1 MIKRQTV
8 EQLLLVFRSFR
19 ERYARGK
26 PLHKAYQE
34 AVREVADGQ
43 AVTYQTIG
51 DGCRRRLK
59 LNSIRELYALLA
71 RWMEG
76 DPEPL
81 AKQLKAA
88 SDPSAHDDITEFFG
102 TEFFGTEFFG
112 TEFFGSSATFAV
124 AGGREAR
131 PATSD
136 RRFDTFS
143 LRLAERDARMA
154 RALAEIE
161 GVSTSELL
169 SRLVEAAVAEKMKLV
184 AQAILHD
191 SEAVHRTNMTRE
203 EILGILRDREA
214 ELRGLGVEHV
224 SVFGSAARGDSRTM
238 SDVDL
243 TVRLKPGFSQGGFD
257 YFGRFEALRAR
268 LAQILAC
275 PVDLV
280 EEPVETARLQEQ
292 IDEDRVLA
300 F

>member
-1 MIKRQTV
+1 MKGQTV

-34 AVREVADGQ
+34 AVREVADGH

-71 RWMEG
+71 CWMEG

-102 TEFFGTEFFG
+102 
-112 TEFFGSSATFAV
+112 S
-124 AGGREAR
+124 EAR

-136 RRFDTFS
+136 NRFDTFS
-143 LRLAERDARMA
+143 MRLPERGARMA

-169 SRLVEAAVAEKMKLV
+169 SRLVESAVAEKMKLV

-191 SEAVHRTNMTRE
+191 SETVRWTNMTRE
-203 EILGILRDREA
+203 EILEILRGREA

-224 SVFGSAARGDSRTM
+224 SVFGSAARGDSRPM

>member
-1 MIKRQTV
+1 MMKCQTV

-34 AVREVADGQ
+34 AVREVADGHG
-43 AVTYQTIG
+43 VTYQTIG

-59 LNSIRELYALLA
+59 LNNIRELAALLG

-88 SDPSAHDDITEFFG
+88 SDPSAHDGI
-102 TEFFGTEFFG
+102 

-131 PATSD
+131 PATSNS
-136 RRFDTFS
+136 RFDTFS
-143 LRLAERDARMA
+143 LRLPERDARMA

-169 SRLVEAAVAEKMKLV
+169 SRLVGSAVAEEMKLV

-191 SEAVHRTNMTRE
+191 SEAVHWTNMTRE
-203 EILGILRDREA
+203 QILKILRDREA

-224 SVFGSAARGDSRTM
+224 SVFGSAARGDSRPV

-243 TVRLKPGFSQGGFD
+243 TVKLKPGFSQGGFD

-280 EEPVETARLQEQ
+280 EEPVETVRLQEQ

>member
-1 MIKRQTV
+1 MKHQTV
-8 EQLLLVFRSFR
+8 AQLLLVFRSFR
-19 ERYARGK
+19 ESYAQGK

-71 RWMEG
+71 RWMKG

-88 SDPSAHDDITEFFG
+88 SDPSAHDEITEFFA
-102 TEFFGTEFFG
+102 TEFL
-112 TEFFGSSATFAV
+112 GSSATFAV

-143 LRLAERDARMA
+143 LRLPERDARMA

-169 SRLVEAAVAEKMKLV
+169 SRLVEAAVAVKMKLV

-191 SEAVHRTNMTRE
+191 PEAVHRTHMTRE
-203 EILGILRDREA
+203 EIIEILRDREV
-214 ELRGLGVEHV
+214 ELRGLGVEHL
-224 SVFGSAARGDSRTM
+224 SVFGSAARGDSQPL

-243 TVRLKPGFSQGGFD
+243 TVRLKRGFSQGGFD

>member
-1 MIKRQTV
+1 MMKRQTV

-19 ERYARGK
+19 ESYARGK

-34 AVREVADGQ
+34 AVREVADGH

-59 LNSIRELYALLA
+59 LNNIRELYALLA

-102 TEFFGTEFFG
+102 TEFFG
-112 TEFFGSSATFAV
+112 SSATFAV

-136 RRFDTFS
+136 SRFDTFS
-143 LRLAERDARMA
+143 LRLPERDARMA

-169 SRLVEAAVAEKMKLV
+169 SRLVESAVAEKMKLV

-191 SEAVHRTNMTRE
+191 SEAVRRTNMTRE
-203 EILGILRDREA
+203 EIVEILRDREA

-224 SVFGSAARGDSRTM
+224 SVFGSAARGDSRPM

>member
-1 MIKRQTV
+1 MMKCQTV
-8 EQLLLVFRSFR
+8 EQLLLVFRLFR
-19 ERYARGK
+19 ERYARGR

-34 AVREVADGQ
+34 AVREVADGH

-59 LNSIRELYALLA
+59 LNDIRELYALLA
-71 RWMEG
+71 GWMEG

-88 SDPSAHDDITEFFG
+88 SDPSAHHDI
-102 TEFFGTEFFG
+102 
-112 TEFFGSSATFAV
+112 TEFFGSSATFPV
-124 AGGREAR
+124 AGGRESR
-131 PATSD
+131 PATANNMS
-136 RRFDTFS
+136 DTFS
-143 LRLAERDARMA
+143 LRLPERDARMA

-161 GVSTSELL
+161 GVSTAELL
-169 SRLVEAAVAEKMKLV
+169 SRLVETAVAEKMKLM
-184 AQAILHD
+184 ARAILHEP
-191 SEAVHRTNMTRE
+191 EADHGRIRARE
-203 EILGILRDREA
+203 EILKILRDRKE

-224 SVFGSAARGDSRTM
+224 SVFGSAARGDSGPM

-243 TVRLKPGFSQGGFD
+243 IVRLKPGFSRGGFD
-257 YFGRFEALRAR
+257 YFGRFEALRAQ

-292 IDEDRVLA
+292 IDEDRVLV

>member
-1 MIKRQTV
+1 MKGQTV

-19 ERYARGK
+19 ESYARGK

-34 AVREVADGQ
+34 AVREVADGH

-88 SDPSAHDDITEFFG
+88 SDPSAHNDITEFFG
-102 TEFFGTEFFG
+102 
-112 TEFFGSSATFAV
+112 S
-124 AGGREAR
+124 EAR

-136 RRFDTFS
+136 SRPDTFS
-143 LRLAERDARMA
+143 LRLPEHDARMA

-169 SRLVEAAVAEKMKLV
+169 SRLVESAVAEKMKLV

-191 SEAVHRTNMTRE
+191 SEAVRWTKMTRE
-203 EILGILRDREA
+203 DILEILRDREA

-224 SVFGSAARGDSRTM
+224 SVFGSAARGDSRPM

>member
-1 MIKRQTV
+1 MMKGQTV
-8 EQLLLVFRSFR
+8 EQLLLVFRLFR
-19 ERYARGK
+19 ESYARGK

-34 AVREVADGQ
+34 AVREVADGH

-59 LNSIRELYALLA
+59 LISIRELYALLA

-88 SDPSAHDDITEFFG
+88 SDPSAHDDIM
-102 TEFFGTEFFG
+102 
-112 TEFFGSSATFAV
+112 EFFGS
-124 AGGREAR
+124 EAR

-136 RRFDTFS
+136 SRFDTFS
-143 LRLAERDARMA
+143 LRLPERDARMA

-161 GVSTSELL
+161 GVSTKELL
-169 SRLVEAAVAEKMKLV
+169 SRLVESAVAEKMKLV
-184 AQAILHD
+184 AQAILHE
-191 SEAVHRTNMTRE
+191 SGAVHRPTMTRE
-203 EILGILRDREA
+203 KILKILRDREA
-214 ELRGLGVEHV
+214 ELRGLGVEHL
-224 SVFGSAARGDSRTM
+224 SVFGSAARGDSRPM

-280 EEPVETARLQEQ
+280 EEPVETARLQQQ

>member
-1 MIKRQTV
+1 MKHQTV

-19 ERYARGK
+19 ESYARGR
-26 PLHKAYQE
+26 PLHKAYQD
-34 AVREVADGQ
+34 AVREVADGH

-59 LNSIRELYALLA
+59 LNNIRELYALLA

-76 DPEPL
+76 DSEPL

-88 SDPSAHDDITEFFG
+88 SDPSAHNDI
-102 TEFFGTEFFG
+102 

-124 AGGREAR
+124 TGGWEVR

-136 RRFDTFS
+136 SRFDTFS
-143 LRLAERDARMA
+143 LRLPERDARMA
-154 RALAEIE
+154 RALAELE

-169 SRLVEAAVAEKMKLV
+169 SQLVGFAVAEKMKLV

-203 EILGILRDREA
+203 EILKILRDREA

-224 SVFGSAARGDSRTM
+224 SVFGSAARGDSRPM

-257 YFGRFEALRAR
+257 YFGRFEALRAW